1 MVKIMA
7 KRFIDTHLGSGSN
20 AIAAHYARMGEFVGC
35 ELDEDYYKAAIE
47 RIRKETRQLELF

>member
-1 MVKIMA
+1 MA